1 MSGSGKKFVGL
12 CCVVLLPMA
21 GCAIVN
27 QFIPPFPLDLEGAQ
41 AATFQAKAGTP
52 VRNLAR
58 FGGVVDAPIAIG
70 GGAMTLS
77 LDSITISPDN
87 TSGGKRLLQAQ
98 TGGDPNVCLDA
109 CAAATVDSATCST
122 VCESGML
129 VIDIWVGPFEAIQA
143 DCTSGDNYRFTITL
157 DENGQPTAV
166 TVSPDALQAGTLD
179 LLNNGGEIGVCIEL
193 LSPIDATITL
203 AEVILTFQL

>member
-1 MSGSGKKFVGL
+1 MFGSAKKFMGL
-12 CCVVLLPMA
+12 CCVVLLPLV

-58 FGGVVDAPIAIG
+58 FGGVEAPIVIG

-77 LDSITISPDN
+77 LDSISISPDD
-87 TSGGKRLLQAQ
+87 TSGAKRLLQAQ

-109 CAAATVDSATCST
+109 CAAATVDSDTCST
-122 VCESGML
+122 VCESGRL
-129 VIDIWVGPFEAIQA
+129 VVDVWVGPFEAIEA
-143 DCTSGDNYRFTITL
+143 ECTSGDNYRFTITL

-166 TVSPDALQAGTLD
+166 SVSPEVLQPSTLD
-179 LLNNGGEIGVCIEL
+179 LFNNGGEIGVCIEL